1 MHEALRPV
9 QFAPMDRGAPEE
21 RSENKRVWEAQAA
34 GECCTQMANT
44 STACS
49 KMSWAELGQQWPG
62 RRRQI
67 MFFQHKKACGESILL
82 LWPKPNTAAPGLLHT
97 FSWSMSEHRMFEN
110 TAVNQALPRGIL
122 LLFSC
127 WDELP
132 SKQLLQQPV
141 IHRPY
146 GWALK
151 PEQGWQHTLRA
162 HSPSQQKIRICKHLL
177 YCFRSEQQS
186 NLPDLTVLKSLQ
198 QPHFY
203 HSPQRSRHPSMSELL
218 FVFLPL

>member
-1 MHEALRPV
+1 
-9 QFAPMDRGAPEE
+9 
-21 RSENKRVWEAQAA
+21 
-34 GECCTQMANT
+34 
-44 STACS
+44 
-49 KMSWAELGQQWPG
+49 
-62 RRRQI
+62 
-67 MFFQHKKACGESILL
+67 
-82 LWPKPNTAAPGLLHT
+82 
-97 FSWSMSEHRMFEN
+97 MSEHRMFEN

-162 HSPSQQKIRICKHLL
+162 HPPSQQKIRICKHLL

-218 FVFLPL
+218 FFYLCKNTLCWWPITPCTTKRVSVENIPWAPVKANDCSSLNRRHSLRSYCKSLQIAIIKKNKQTNEQKLKL